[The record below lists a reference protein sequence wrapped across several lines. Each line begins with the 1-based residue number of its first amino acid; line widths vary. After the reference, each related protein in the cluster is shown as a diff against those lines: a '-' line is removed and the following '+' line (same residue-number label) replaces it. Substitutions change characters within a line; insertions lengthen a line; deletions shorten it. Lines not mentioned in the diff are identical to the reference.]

1 MPRAARRRGGSSPS
15 LLTMGCGRWSR
26 TIWPDTAAVTP
37 TPVGGC
43 RDLERAT
50 RWLWGAVVKPL
61 LPHIDSAAPVT
72 VVAGGLLGLLP
83 LHAAWIEDSTR
94 PTGRR
99 YAADVFSL
107 RFAPST
113 RSLRPH
119 EGLSHVPTAIRL
131 LSGPGM
137 TDPPLELEAVR
148 AVAHVNGG
156 GLPLA
161 RIDDVIAALQAS
173 GVVHLNCH
181 GIGRLD
187 RPLDSAVLLADGGLT
202 LERVMRERL
211 KADLVVLSACETA
224 TLGTEL
230 PDEVVGLPSGFLQA
244 GVGACIGSLW
254 AVPRKATAALM
265 SLFYRIWAQ
274 EPVTAAEALRQA
286 QCQLRDATNDELTR
300 LVPAVV
306 SPPAGLGTASRKVWG
321 MAQPFSP
328 MTSWAGFL
336 YVGV

>member
-1 MPRAARRRGGSSPS
+1 MRAVVEDYLAGYDRRHTDARRWLQG
-15 LLTMGCGRWSR
+15 
-26 TIWPDTAAVTP
+26 
-37 TPVGGC
+37 
-43 RDLERAT
+43 LERAT
-50 RWLWGAVVKPL
+50 RWLWGAVVEPL
-61 LPHIDSAAPVT
+61 LTHIDSAAPVT

-83 LHAAWIEDSTR
+83 LHAAWTEDSTR

-99 YAADVFSL
+99 YAADIFCL

-119 EGLSHVPTAIRL
+119 EGLSHAPGAIRL

-148 AVAHVNGG
+148 AVAHVTGG
-156 GLPLA
+156 GVPLA
-161 RIDDVIAALQAS
+161 QVADVITALQAS

-187 RPLDSAVLLADGGLT
+187 RPLDSAVLLADAGLT
-202 LERVMRERL
+202 LERVLRERL

-224 TLGTEL
+224 TLGTAL

-274 EPVTAAEALRQA
+274 KPVTTAEALRQA
-286 QCQLRDATNDELTR
+286 QCKLRDATNDELAQ

-306 SPPAGLGTASRKVWG
+306 SPPAGLGTVSRKVWG